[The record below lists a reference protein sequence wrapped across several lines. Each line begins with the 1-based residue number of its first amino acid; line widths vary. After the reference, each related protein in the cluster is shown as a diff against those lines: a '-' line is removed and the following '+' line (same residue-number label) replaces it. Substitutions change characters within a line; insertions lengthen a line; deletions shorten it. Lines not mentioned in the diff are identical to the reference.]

1 MALKG
6 KKRSEGAEVAELSR
20 DGDEIVL
27 TLSAV
32 EKAESVHGDIRVPVS
47 TVRGLEVLP
56 DVIHEVH
63 GMKFP
68 GSRWPGRF
76 AIGTFYRE
84 PNKTKTFAVVHHDT
98 PRGLRLS
105 LQGADFA
112 ELIVGCEDPAHESFD
127 VGLETSL

>member
-1 MALKG
+1 MALKARNG
-6 KKRSEGAEVAELSR
+6 RKELR
-20 DGDEIVL
+20 WQTEPRRRRNRL

-68 GSRWPGRF
+68 ARAGREI

-105 LQGADFA
+105 LEGADFA